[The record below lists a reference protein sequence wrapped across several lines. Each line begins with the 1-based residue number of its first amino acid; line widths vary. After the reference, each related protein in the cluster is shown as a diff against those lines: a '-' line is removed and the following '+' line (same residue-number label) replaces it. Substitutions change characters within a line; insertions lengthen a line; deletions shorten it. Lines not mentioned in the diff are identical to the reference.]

1 MHKFLSVSLIAF
13 LIALAPVGGVAQDGA
28 SGPDGDS
35 GPDGEEAYEAAI
47 DAWTLAQKEHRD
59 AYMGADTEEE
69 QERIWSEERPDPD
82 QFASAF
88 LVVAEVHPGGK
99 VALDCLGWVAGN
111 AQDVKLIDFSI
122 RVVLTQHLQQAELSG
137 FVDSVARSS
146 NISAERALQTIF
158 TSSPHRDVKGKACY
172 HLGMK
177 KLSSARLARR
187 VAAYVESGI
196 DPLEAFNGYYTEV
209 AVTRAKGLDAKVI
222 QAVGEKLLDRVVNE
236 FGDVEGRRR
245 TLGESAAS
253 ELFEIRKLQIG
264 MMAPEIVGEG
274 IDEKAMKLSQFK
286 GKIVVLDFWGDW

>member
-1 MHKFLSVSLIAF
+1 MHKFIPVSLIAF
-13 LIALAPVGGVAQDGA
+13 LLALAPTGGVAQDGA
-28 SGPDGDS
+28 S

-47 DAWTLAQKEHRD
+47 DAWALAQKEHRD
-59 AYMGADTEEE
+59 AVMGADTDEE

-88 LVVAEVHPGGK
+88 LAVAEAHPGGE

-111 AQDVKLIDFSI
+111 AQDNKLVDFSI
-122 RVVLTQHLQQAELSG
+122 RVVLKQHLQQAGLSG
-137 FVDSVARSS
+137 FVDSIARSS

-187 VAAYVESGI
+187 VAELVESGL

-209 AVTRAKGLDAKVI
+209 AVTRAKGLDPKVI
-222 QAVGEKLLDRVVNE
+222 QAVGERLLDRVVNE
-236 FGDVEGRRR
+236 FGDIKGRRS
-245 TLGESAAS
+245 TLGESAAA
-253 ELFEIRKLQIG
+253 ELFELRSLQIG
-264 MMAPEIVGEG
+264 MTAPEIEGVG
-274 IDEKAMKLSQFK
+274 IDEKPMKLSDFG
-286 GKIVVLDFWGDW
+286 GKVILLDFWGDW